1 MVTIEEFSKIELRIG
16 KIVEVEDLEGA
27 RKPVYAMKVDLGEL
41 GIRSIAAGIKD
52 VYSKDQLLGKYVVVV
67 ANLDQKRIANF
78 VSEGMVLAA
87 EDESGISLLGPDKE
101 LRPGSRVR

>member
-1 MVTIEEFSKIELRIG
+1 MVTIEDFSKIELRIG

-27 RKPVYAMKVDLGEL
+27 KKPIYAMKVDLGEL

-52 VYSKDQLLGKYVVVV
+52 VYSKEQLLGKRVVVV
-67 ANLDQKRIANF
+67 ANLDPKRIANF

-101 LRPGSRVR
+101 LMPGSRVR